1 MQVQSGRK
9 VVLPSGAYILWEI
22 PGNNFQECID
32 KWQSRNPNQLAVIN
46 LFNIV
51 STHVVEADSACQSN
65 HAATYQMST
74 TDHIATLE
82 VELFTLKAKK
92 ANSMPAARTRA
103 QTQAQKSR
111 ITAMEEEDEAEVAIA
126 RATKSSIKEVIKEPV
141 TRTTITATVP
151 VPQPVITQE
160 HPFCN
165 TKDAA
170 YVPSTNKDQLLIILQ
185 PLFLS
190 LYSTMI
196 QSS

>member
-32 KWQSRNPNQLAVIN
+32 KWHSRNPNQLAVIN
-46 LFNIV
+46 LFNVV

-65 HAATYQMST
+65 HAATYQLST

-92 ANSMPAARTRA
+92 ANSTPAARTRA
-103 QTQAQKSR
+103 QTQAQKS
-111 ITAMEEEDEAEVAIA
+111 IA

-141 TRTTITATVP
+141 TRTTTIATVP
-151 VPQPVITQE
+151 IPQPVITQE

-165 TKDAA
+165 TKNAA
-170 YVPSTNKDQLLIILQ
+170 YVPSTNKDQLLIILW

-190 LYSTMI
+190 LCSTMI